1 MADLQHL
8 DLQDL
13 QSKDVIGKIEA
24 REERSVM
31 KRLLSII
38 LVCCMCFVLTGC
50 GPEYEDT
57 NGEDNFKLQSITD
70 DDIINLATGASGLTY
85 KEQNIAGLHS
95 SEYSSKNFNGV
106 EQLYLTSFIAKSDV
120 EIYIGHMSVESGN
133 FKLVV
138 INNEKIIREIPLD
151 TFNKSFYFED
161 LEGDFSVHV
170 AGESAKFD
178 FHIDIL

>member
-1 MADLQHL
+1 MKKL
-8 DLQDL
+8 
-13 QSKDVIGKIEA
+13 
-24 REERSVM
+24 RSMFLVSAM
-31 KRLLSII
+31 CAI
-38 LVCCMCFVLTGC
+38 LVAC
-50 GPEYEDT
+50 GEKYEDT
-57 NGEDNFKLQSITD
+57 NGTDNFSLQTITD
-70 DDIINLATGASGLTY
+70 DDIIHLSTGASGLTY
-85 KEQNIAGLHS
+85 SEQNLGGIHS

-138 INNEKIIREIPLD
+138 INNEKIIQEIPLD
-151 TFNKSFYFED
+151 TFNESFYFED